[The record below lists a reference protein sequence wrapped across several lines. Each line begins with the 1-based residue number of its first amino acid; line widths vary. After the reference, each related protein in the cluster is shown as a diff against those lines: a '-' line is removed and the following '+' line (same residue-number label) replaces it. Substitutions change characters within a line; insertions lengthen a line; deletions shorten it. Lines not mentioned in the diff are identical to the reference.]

1 VCAFACA
8 RLPVCIDCVLIFSIR
23 FLKKKEIKKVL
34 SGRIMFFL
42 SNKVINYLVGYVAAE
57 DLEIWVFETY
67 FVEIDAVE
75 IDLHLQDDDRRLV
88 KRSYIDVLRCE

>member
-1 VCAFACA
+1 
-8 RLPVCIDCVLIFSIR
+8 
-23 FLKKKEIKKVL
+23 
-34 SGRIMFFL
+34 
-42 SNKVINYLVGYVAAE
+42 VGYVAAE

-88 KRSYIDVLRCE
+88 KRSYIDVLRCEQYAFLTGRTKTIVEFGTKSSKI

>member
-1 VCAFACA
+1 
-8 RLPVCIDCVLIFSIR
+8 
-23 FLKKKEIKKVL
+23 
-34 SGRIMFFL
+34 
-42 SNKVINYLVGYVAAE
+42 VGYVAAE